1 MAREA
6 RDVTGIALVSGGSRR
21 MGTDKALLPLGGL
34 MESGRSAMRDLI
46 AAGPVELM
54 DIDTPEDLATARIIA
69 EGRHERS

>member
-1 MAREA
+1 
-6 RDVTGIALVSGGSRR
+6 